1 MRILTL
7 SSCPLDP
14 MLGSGKTRLRW
25 SEGLRALG
33 HEVDIFEPSHF
44 EWWHGTKRGLRFRQ
58 AAGAV
63 GFVRQQLALRS
74 YDLVEFFGGEFGLA
88 TAQLAREAGRPLI
101 VAHTDGFELLA
112 SEREREYA
120 PLPDTLAGR
129 MRGWYRAKVHD
140 RLSEAAFAYAD
151 AFVTGCDL
159 DRASV
164 VAKRLFEPG
173 RAVVVAPGLDDEYL
187 SCARRQPLGSGQ
199 RIAFTGSWIARK
211 GTANLVRVMDQVLGQ
226 RPEVH
231 FDLYGTGGGDALL
244 ADFSPAVRK
253 RVTVHGRLSNL
264 AVAEGLS
271 RAGVF
276 FFPSQYEGFGMALA
290 EAMACGC
297 APVTTPTG
305 FGAELRDGEEAF
317 VCKFNDVAAMVR
329 ALLVLMDDECLRS
342 AMAERARRRVEGL
355 SWPAQVRR
363 LEAAYLGWLQHA

>member
-33 HEVDIFEPSHF
+33 HEVDVFEPQAF
-44 EWWHGTKRGLRFRQ
+44 EWWHGARRGLRFRQ
-58 AAGAV
+58 ALGAA
-63 GFVRQQLALRS
+63 GFVRRQLALRK

-88 TAQLAREAGRPLI
+88 TAQLAREPQRPFT

-112 SEREREYA
+112 SEREREYD
-120 PLPDTLAGR
+120 PLPPTLAGR
-129 MRGWYRAKVHD
+129 MRGWYRAKTHD
-140 RLSEAAFAYAD
+140 RLSRAAFASAD

-159 DRASV
+159 DLRSV
-164 VAKRLFEPG
+164 IALGLFEPAE
-173 RAVVVAPGLDDEYL
+173 AVVVAPGLDDEYL
-187 SCARRQPLGSGQ
+187 ACVPRQPKGSGQ

-211 GTANLVRVMDQVLGQ
+211 GTANLVRVMHEVLGR
-226 RPEVH
+226 RPQVQL
-231 FDLYGTGGGDALL
+231 DLYGTGGGSAVI
-244 ADFSPAVRK
+244 AAFSPAVRD
-253 RVTVHGRLSNL
+253 RVSVHGRLSNL
-264 AVAEGLS
+264 AIAEGLS

-305 FGAELRDGEEAF
+305 FGAELRNGEEAF
-317 VCKFNDVAAMVR
+317 VCGFNDTAAMVS
-329 ALLVLMDDECLRS
+329 ALLALIDNEGLRS
-342 AMAERARRRVEGL
+342 TMAERARRRVDGL
-355 SWPAQVRR
+355 SWPAQVKL
-363 LEAAYLGWLQHA
+363 LEAAYLGWLRHV